1 MGAEASV
8 RSPETRWAWVEVSR
22 SAIRHNTREFKG
34 LLERGQRLMAVVK
47 ADAYGHGA
55 VQCARTMMSSGAD
68 AFGVATVD
76 EGIELRQAG
85 VDKPIV
91 ILAEPPISSV
101 PLIVD
106 FDLEPSAYHEDFVLA
121 LGEEAASK
129 DTIGRYHV
137 PVDTGMTRIGL
148 MPQDVAEFR
157 QAVGWHRGIACA
169 GTFTHFATAEVPR
182 DWDFE
187 LQVRRFG
194 DLIAELRAEGIDP
207 GFVHCDNTAATILHP
222 ETHFDMVRVGLGLYG
237 LYPAPNC
244 EPHVDLRP
252 AMSVRARIT
261 RVAEPPT
268 GAGVSYGLTYRLS
281 RANVQIA
288 TIPIGYADG
297 YARTLSNRAEVLV
310 DGMRCRQ
317 VGNICM
323 DQCMFAVEVNGA
335 REFQKRHP
343 VREGEVVTLMGADGD
358 YEISADELARLRGTI
373 SYEVCCDFGL
383 RLEKV
388 YV

>member
-1 MGAEASV
+1 MSV
-8 RSPETRWAWVEVSR
+8 DAPASPETRWAWVEVSR
-22 SAIRHNTREFKG
+22 SAIRHNTRAFRG
-34 LLERGQRLMAVVK
+34 VLERGQKLMAVVK

-55 VQCARTMMSSGAD
+55 AQCARIMAANGAD
-68 AFGVATVD
+68 YFGVATVD
-76 EGIELRQAG
+76 EGIGLRQAG
-85 VDKPIV
+85 IDRPIV
-91 ILAEPPISSV
+91 ILAEPPIDSV
-101 PLIVD
+101 GLIVD

-121 LGEEAASK
+121 LGEEAASR
-129 DTIGRYHV
+129 DVVARYHV

-148 MPQDVAEFR
+148 PPAEVVEFR
-157 QAVGWHRGIACA
+157 RAVGWHRGVSCA

-187 LQVRRFG
+187 LQVKRFS
-194 DLIAELRAEGIDP
+194 DLIYTLEAEGIDP
-207 GFVHCDNTAATILHP
+207 GLVHCDNTAATLLHP

-237 LYPAPNC
+237 LYPASNC
-244 EPHVDLRP
+244 ESLVDLRP

-261 RVAEPPT
+261 RVVEPPT

-288 TIPIGYADG
+288 TIPLGYADG
-297 YARTLSNRAEVLV
+297 YARTLSNRVEVLV

-335 REFQKRHP
+335 REFRKSHP
-343 VREGEVVTLMGADGD
+343 VREGQVVTIMGADGD